1 MLISSGRERLRL
13 QMVTWGVRRSGSL
26 PATGRT
32 NRAEELKLCA
42 IARHGYSSSPRLVPG
57 LGGALAAE
65 LVLAERI
72 EIDGDS
78 IAVLDATPTGDELVD
93 DLLAGIDD
101 EPPGAVHLP
110 VWIAGVG
117 VGASPHIHDSLIHKG
132 LVGIDAD
139 GPSWQYLVRRPEHYR
154 ISDAGLEP
162 SRRVE
167 ALLTGQREADPR
179 GAVLAGLAWVC
190 GLVDGLVP
198 VERRDV
204 ARVRAASLIDR
215 SSLPGSVHD
224 AIESTLAATEIAAL
238 STQRAT
244 QAA

>member
-1 MLISSGRERLRL
+1 
-13 QMVTWGVRRSGSL
+13 L
-26 PATGRT
+26 PAGGRV
-32 NRAEELKLCA
+32 NLAEELKLCA

-72 EIDGDS
+72 EIDDS
-78 IAVLDATPTGDELVD
+78 ISVLDATPTGDDLVD
-93 DLLAGIDD
+93 ELLAGIDD
-101 EPPGAVHLP
+101 DAGGPLHLS

-117 VGASPHIHDSLIHKG
+117 VGASPHVHHSLIAKG
-132 LVGIDAD
+132 LVSIDAD
-139 GPSWQYLVRRPEHYR
+139 GPSWQSLVRRPEHYL
-154 ISDAGLEP
+154 ISEAGLEP
-162 SRRVE
+162 GRRVQ
-167 ALLTGQREADPR
+167 ALLTGEREPDAR
-179 GAVLAGLAWVC
+179 GAVLAGLASVC

-198 VERRDV
+198 AESLDV

-215 SSLPGSVHD
+215 CSMRSSIHEAV
-224 AIESTLAATEIAAL
+224 ESTLAATATAAL